1 MLRVG
6 GRYDCRSHGA
16 SRPHAVPLR
25 CAPRGMHSFPMQP
38 ISRGSRIVALVAA
51 LVGHAALPATAQ
63 TPPPRAPGTPAAV
76 TAKVFEDGSLAIPA
90 FRFGESPLALSGPAR
105 PGAYLSAVG
114 RRAIAMGTEDGRAW
128 LDLWRESAFMC
139 GWECGVGCD
148 EG

>member
-1 MLRVG
+1 
-6 GRYDCRSHGA
+6 
-16 SRPHAVPLR
+16 
-25 CAPRGMHSFPMQP
+25 MHSFPMPP

-51 LVGHAALPATAQ
+51 LVGHPALPASAQ

-114 RRAIAMGTEDGRAW
+114 RRAIAMGTEDGR
-128 LDLWRESAFMC
+128 LELAF
-139 GWECGVGCD
+139 GSLPIAAHRFPKPSHTQAPIAELGI
-148 EG
+148 